1 MNLAESIR
9 SERRV
14 RQPLPCTMHL
24 RAQRSRRAKGPL
36 ASTLERPQHRP
47 LATKH
52 TVKPSLPTKPARPHT
67 APEAMGRQQRRKQAE
82 PPTSPGFHNFR
93 PREAPP
99 MPALS
104 SEELERLGLRAKQEC
119 GVCLRQYLL
128 SNLPGVTTRR
138 AITRLRENWVKE
150 LGTAEPVNVDV
161 RTSKPAQYYSEVR
174 LCVFCYQFVR
184 SGLNDGPDNDQTASP
199 PTARLNGSPL
209 PARYGRH
216 RPRLGDRNLLAGTS
230 AAPTAQAKATAA
242 AVEEAVLQAERMAE
256 QRRIVNKQQP
266 RILSE
271 TNVVTSSMGAQFG
284 SLGRKRRW
292 RVDAQRPQQRS
303 DEYRSTRRSLQGA
316 HLIFCRYAAEPQ
328 QTRLRRQ
335 VDLQCGTDGVEC
347 AATRCQTTSK
357 IVHNSYTS
365 EVGFI
370 GNFQLR
376 SYLSSRREKT
386 FITARE
392 TVTKEEDRA
401 VGRSGF
407 SCDSCSG
414 ER

>member
-1 MNLAESIR
+1 
-9 SERRV
+9 
-14 RQPLPCTMHL
+14 
-24 RAQRSRRAKGPL
+24 
-36 ASTLERPQHRP
+36 
-47 LATKH
+47 
-52 TVKPSLPTKPARPHT
+52 
-67 APEAMGRQQRRKQAE
+67 
-82 PPTSPGFHNFR
+82 
-93 PREAPP
+93 

-216 RPRLGDRNLLAGTS
+216 RPRLGDRNLLAVTS

-256 QRRIVNKQQP
+256 QRRIIQAKRKTAEGSQPTTSPRAKCIVNKQQP

-271 TNVVTSSMGAQFG
+271 TNVVTSPMGAQFG

-370 GNFQLR
+370 GNFQMR